1 MDKRT
6 FSFKEKVHRFIL
18 SDVFFLAAL
27 CLFIFINW
35 LLMIRQDIL
44 ACNDYYQYYFAQEKL
59 FSGNLNLEFIPPLFP
74 FLLGLFG
81 RLARL
86 FGGTTD
92 HFILGG
98 QIISLFSGFGVLIFS
113 YKLLKKCAPGLAV
126 LGTIFLSISPFFLKL
141 LSTAQTDMLYLFF
154 AAALF
159 YFLTANH
166 KQKRLQKKLIYT
178 IGFTAAGLLTRFEGV
193 LLIGSFLINY
203 IDLKKRSWKYLLLS
217 TIPAGLVL
225 YFLFDRFAHRL
236 IEKIALIVSKG
247 YYLYY
252 FAHPGELVHLL
263 YGNLLYFLPHK
274 TPPLI
279 KWFLF
284 YVLVGLFFAGIYYLF
299 KKGSAPSVH
308 EKTVI
313 HDASLT
319 RKRKK
324 LPKVLIK
331 LLKKFGP
338 RQGRRRQSDFKA
350 GNAVPERKE
359 EKQDISKKQ
368 WVLAVIFYML
378 IFVLAKRYT
387 QALQPEMEFR
397 RWLSI
402 IWLFFIIALTGT
414 HFLWHRIREVK
425 RVKIPV
431 KSAFALFCVLVMIF
445 LPVIKGTAIRLALF
459 LLPALLY
466 GIKKTTA
473 KIGKWEFAGW
483 FLVLAIFFSQVY
495 YDGLKRS
502 FFYLSKDSNAGS
514 YMVAKWVNTR
524 PVDEKTLVYAY
535 WPMFH
540 YYVDKGKRR
549 GAVVFKEEKIYSDR
563 EKLLTKF
570 TEALKKRKIKYI
582 AFDGYRS
589 PMYKARNAIKDLL
602 YQERDKGVYF
612 KVKKHL
618 FYKGK
623 YTASVLMPK

>member
-1 MDKRT
+1 MDKST
-6 FSFKEKVHRFIL
+6 FSLKEKVYSFIF
-18 SDVFFLAAL
+18 SDVFFLAVL
-27 CLFIFINW
+27 GLFLFINW

-44 ACNDYYQYYFAQEKL
+44 ACNDYYHYYFAQEKL

-81 RLARL
+81 RFIRL

-98 QIISLFSGFGVLIFS
+98 QIISLLSGFGVLTFS
-113 YKLLKKCAPGLAV
+113 YKLLKKCTPGLAV
-126 LGTIFLSISPFFLKL
+126 FGTIFLSISPFFLKL

-154 AAALF
+154 VTALF
-159 YFLTANH
+159 YFLAANH
-166 KQKRLQKKLIYT
+166 KQKRLQKKLIHT
-178 IGFTAAGLLTRFEGV
+178 IGFTTAGLLTRFEGV
-193 LLIGSFLINY
+193 LLIGSCLINY

-217 TIPAGLVL
+217 TVPAGLIL

-236 IEKIALIVSKG
+236 IEKISLIVSKG

-252 FAHPGELVHLL
+252 FSHPGELAHLL
-263 YGNLLYFLPHK
+263 YGNFLYFVPHK
-274 TPPLI
+274 TPAII

-284 YVLVGLFFAGIYYLF
+284 YILVGLFFEGIYVLYKN
-299 KKGSAPSVH
+299 KK
-308 EKTVI
+308 KW
-313 HDASLT
+313 
-319 RKRKK
+319 
-324 LPKVLIK
+324 
-331 LLKKFGP
+331 LLSIF
-338 RQGRRRQSDFKA
+338 
-350 GNAVPERKE
+350 
-359 EKQDISKKQ
+359 
-368 WVLAVIFYML
+368 FYML
-378 IFVLAKRYT
+378 IFILAKGYT
-387 QALQPEMEFR
+387 LALQPEMEFR

-414 HFLWHRIREVK
+414 HFLWLRIREVK
-425 RVKIPV
+425 RVKIPI
-431 KSAFALFCVLVMIF
+431 KLAFALFCVLVVIF

-459 LLPALLY
+459 LLPMLLY
-466 GIKKTTA
+466 GVKKTTA

-524 PVDEKTLVYAY
+524 PVDEKILVYAY

-540 YYVDKGKRR
+540 YYVAKGKRR
-549 GAVVFKEEKIYSDR
+549 GAVVFKEEKIYSDS

-570 TEALKKRKIKYI
+570 TEALKKRKIKHI

-589 PMYKARNAIKDLL
+589 PMYKARNALKDLL
-602 YQERDKGVYF
+602 FQERDKGVYF